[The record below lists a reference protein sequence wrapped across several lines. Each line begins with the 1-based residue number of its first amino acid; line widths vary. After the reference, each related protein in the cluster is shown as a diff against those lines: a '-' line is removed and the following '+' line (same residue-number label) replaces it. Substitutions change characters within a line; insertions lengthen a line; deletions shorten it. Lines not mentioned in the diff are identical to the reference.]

1 MYNGLQPLL
10 SQLDEKP
17 SRSQVLTQL
26 GTIELALQAEHPT
39 MLYSDILAHAY
50 DRLAQNLKGGSGL
63 LSGSSSRSKP
73 LDQQK
78 PPKRNARRSVN
89 QSKTGR
95 FSQIPVKPSPRSRST
110 TSSLF
115 YPTSIGPPS
124 RSRERNSRP
133 ENSRST
139 RYAPRRTS
147 GRTSRTLPISFTP

>member
-50 DRLAQNLKGGSGL
+50 DRLAQNLKGESGL

-73 LDQQK
+73 PDQ
-78 PPKRNARRSVN
+78 
-89 QSKTGR
+89 
-95 FSQIPVKPSPRSRST
+95 
-110 TSSLF
+110 
-115 YPTSIGPPS
+115 
-124 RSRERNSRP
+124 
-133 ENSRST
+133 
-139 RYAPRRTS
+139 
-147 GRTSRTLPISFTP
+147 